1 MRKRTTE
8 KVSTETAS
16 DAPASSRNLA
26 YVEVASSDL
35 TRDINRDIVLE
46 NIRVL
51 QPISRVDLARASGLQ
66 PSTVSSIV
74 ERLLV
79 ERWIRESAMIKTAR
93 GRRPTLLSLNDD
105 MVFLVADVRPAQIVV
120 AVVDLN
126 GRFLERQIVPVSKD
140 PARSVERIAATMN
153 LLRKPH
159 SSRTF
164 QGIGVSLPGRVDP
177 RTNQLTFAPNLQWRA
192 YPIAERLRELV
203 GLEAQLEN
211 DANASLLAELWFGR
225 IDGIR
230 NAILLTVSEGI
241 GAAILADGRLISGMG
256 GLAGEFGHIALD
268 ADGPRCGCGAKG
280 CWEVF
285 ASSSAAL
292 RYYRE
297 LEPEAL
303 EPSIVALIALAL
315 DGDASARAALTL
327 QARAIGQGLHLLN
340 AVMSPDVI
348 LLAGDVGIF
357 YDVFRQVIEHE
368 CRAGAMDGDGPRV
381 VSVGDGDI
389 SRLRGAAAVVL
400 KRHSGYYRAAHMR
413 GDQR

>member
-1 MRKRTTE
+1 MKKRTAE
-8 KVSTETAS
+8 KFSTETAS
-16 DAPASSRNLA
+16 YTSPSSRSLA
-26 YVEVASSDL
+26 YVEVASSEL

-51 QPISRVDLARASGLQ
+51 QPTSRVDLARASGLQ

-74 ERLLV
+74 EQLLA

-105 MVFLVADVRPAQIVV
+105 MVFLVADVRPAQTVA
-120 AVVDLN
+120 AVVDLS

-140 PARSVERIAATMN
+140 PGRSVERIAATMN
-153 LLRKPH
+153 LLREMH
-159 SSRTF
+159 SSKTF

-177 RTNQLTFAPNLQWRA
+177 RTNQLIFAPNLQWRA

-203 GLEAQLEN
+203 GLEVQLEN

-230 NAILLTVSEGI
+230 NAILLTVTEGI
-241 GAAILADGRLISGMG
+241 GAAILADGRLISGMR

-268 ADGPRCGCGAKG
+268 PDGPQCGCGAKG

-303 EPSIVALIALAL
+303 EQSIVALIALAL
-315 DGDASARAALTL
+315 DGDVSACAALTR
-327 QARAIGQGLHLLN
+327 QARAVGQGLHLLN

-357 YDVFRQVIEHE
+357 YDVFRQVIEAE
-368 CRAGAMDGDGPRV
+368 CRAGAMDGEGPRV
-381 VSVGDGDI
+381 VSVGDGEV

-400 KRHSGYYRAAHMR
+400 QRHSGYYRAAHRR
-413 GDQR
+413 GGKR